1 MRVSIVVAVLIV
13 MTIVD
18 TTSARGCYAARNA
31 VRNIDKSIYNSCNK
45 DAYHKINNIE
55 LYNCFKMNKSN
66 YCNHLDNYTDYNKNM
81 EICILDN
88 NASLGSG
95 VFISVILMLIISL
108 CSMA

>member
-1 MRVSIVVAVLIV
+1 MRVILIIVILMFILN
-13 MTIVD
+13 VD
-18 TTSARGCYAARNA
+18 VVDSRGINIRRY
-31 VRNIDKSIYNSCNK
+31 VRNLRKSIENKCNN
-45 DAYHKINNIE
+45 AALYYTNNTQM
-55 LYNCFKMNKSN
+55 YNCFKMNKSN

>member
-1 MRVSIVVAVLIV
+1 MRVIVVVTILIL
-13 MTIVD
+13 MNIVN
-18 TTSARGCYAARNA
+18 TTSARGYYTTRNTIK
-31 VRNIDKSIYNSCNK
+31 NIEKSIYNKCNK